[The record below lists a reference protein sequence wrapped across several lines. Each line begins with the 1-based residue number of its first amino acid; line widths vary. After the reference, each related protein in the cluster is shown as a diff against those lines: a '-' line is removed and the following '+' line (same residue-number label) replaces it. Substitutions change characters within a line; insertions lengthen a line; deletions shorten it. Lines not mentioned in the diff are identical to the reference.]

1 MDLVRNARQGIN
13 AVTLDREVEINNIKA
28 ALAERYDLILVIFQ
42 HYCGAGEIGE
52 RYGMS
57 TLEFSHFLRLCG
69 IVVQGN
75 ADSYTVEP
83 PREKMEAK
91 EDAKGDDHDD
101 DDQGSKAEE
110 SVAFFEEAM
119 KAFVEVTVVVDY
131 EIQMATEE
139 CRYTHHAERVEK
151 KYICINCSHCN
162 NYRGSTR
169 QSFHSLIP
177 IVNIIKCL
185 KVI

>member
-57 TLEFSHFLRLCG
+57 TLEFSHSLRLCG

-75 ADSYTVEP
+75 ADSYTIEP
-83 PREKMEAK
+83 PRERWRPRRMQRVMTTMMMINKAARRK
-91 EDAKGDDHDD
+91 RVLPF
-101 DDQGSKAEE
+101 SK
-110 SVAFFEEAM
+110 
-119 KAFVEVTVVVDY
+119 
-131 EIQMATEE
+131 
-139 CRYTHHAERVEK
+139 
-151 KYICINCSHCN
+151 
-162 NYRGSTR
+162 R
-169 QSFHSLIP
+169 Q
-177 IVNIIKCL
+177 
-185 KVI
+185 